1 MSEISPKD
9 SEMSATAKAE
19 ARGLFAVC
27 IEYFAPRQRL
37 KTAIPAVAHRV
48 GITSPR
54 RARAIYA
61 GEARRIE
68 SYELDGLR
76 AAAAKAEALRTAA
89 QLDGAAHALLA
100 IDADFHR
107 PEIDRLRRLACELR
121 GIADQKRPA

>member
-1 MSEISPKD
+1 MSEISPKG

-89 QLDGAAHALLA
+89 QLDGAAHALVA
-100 IDADFHR
+100 MDSDFHG
-107 PEIDRLRRLACELR
+107 PEIARLRAA
-121 GIADQKRPA
+121 ADQYRALAGKQGA